1 MLTLKE
7 YAKRVFVAVL
17 IIAATIIIPY
27 IIYRLFPHFIPFILA
42 YLTAL
47 LLEPLNLW
55 FMRKLKLQKAL
66 STSITFS
73 LFLGSVALIL
83 YLIVNKIYVQL
94 IGLLRY
100 IESNSPEIQSWFV
113 QFAAQIQDTI
123 SLLPSETANQVNQMI
138 SNSINALGNINLV
151 AKVGSYTYSIT
162 TAIPNMLFLTLIY
175 FIAVFMFI
183 YQLENIHNRF
193 YSFFKDSTKRKVL
206 FVLSDLRR
214 ATFGFLKAQVILST
228 VTFLMAFIGLLILK
242 VRYTALIALLITL
255 VDILPILG
263 TGSFL
268 MPWAAISLFRGNFFL
283 AIGLV
288 VLFFVIAIVRK
299 TIEPKVL
306 GERIG
311 LGALTTLISIWVGF
325 KVMGVL
331 GVFLF
336 PVICI
341 LYQALVKVG
350 VIKIHKLKF

>member
-17 IIAATIIIPY
+17 IIAASFTVPY
-27 IIYRLFPHFIPFILA
+27 LIYRLFPHFIPFILA

-55 FMRKLKLQKAL
+55 LLKNLRL
-66 STSITFS
+66 RRTISTLVTFS
-73 LFLGSVALIL
+73 LFLGSIALIL
-83 YLIVNKIYVQL
+83 YFIINRIYVEL
-94 IGLLRY
+94 IGLLKY
-100 IESNSPEIQSWFV
+100 IESNSPEIQRWFV
-113 QFAAQIQDTI
+113 QLYAQIQDTI
-123 SLLPSETANQVNQMI
+123 SLLPPETANQVNQMVI
-138 SNSINALGNINLV
+138 NSINDLSNINLV
-151 AKVGSYTYSIT
+151 AKVGAYTYNIT
-162 TAIPNMLFLTLIY
+162 TAIPNTLFLTLIY
-175 FIAVFMFI
+175 FIALFMFI

-193 YSFFKDSTKRKVL
+193 YSFFKDSTKRKVVL
-206 FVLSDLRR
+206 VLSDLRR

-228 VTFLMAFIGLLILK
+228 ITFLLTFIGLLILRVK
-242 VRYTALIALLITL
+242 YTALIALLITI

-263 TGSFL
+263 TGSVL
-268 MPWAAISLFRGNFFL
+268 MPWAIISLLRGNPFL
-283 AIGLV
+283 AVGLV
-288 VLFFVIAIVRK
+288 ILFLVIIVIRK

-331 GVFLF
+331 GIFLF

-341 LYQALVKVG
+341 LYLALVKIG